1 MKKVLNKTIKSA
13 RIRSGLTQKQLAEKI
28 NTSPSAIGMYE
39 QGRRE
44 PNYDTLSKLCNA
56 LNLPVCDFLSEDDGF
71 NMDKA
76 LKYTL
81 ESLENEEN
89 VFLNGELLNEQ
100 EKNNVAY
107 LLKLILKNNEGIK

>member
-1 MKKVLNKTIKSA
+1 
-13 RIRSGLTQKQLAEKI
+13 
-28 NTSPSAIGMYE
+28 
-39 QGRRE
+39 
-44 PNYDTLSKLCNA
+44 
-56 LNLPVCDFLSEDDGF
+56 
-71 NMDKA
+71 MDKA

>member
-71 NMDKA
+71 NMDKV
-76 LKYTL
+76 LKYILKSL
-81 ESLENEEN
+81 ESEKN

-100 EKNNVAY
+100 EKKNVAY
-107 LLKLILKNNEGIK
+107 VIKLILNEK